1 MCGVELPFLTSKE
14 RDNETGLDYFL
25 ARYYSNVQG
34 RFTSVDPEQEGART
48 DDPQSWNGYGY
59 ARSSPL
65 VYSDPD
71 GRKYL
76 VCDPN
81 GKNCTRV
88 SDQEFQAE
96 REKFKATGNI
106 YTGSGNFYESGQIKN
121 AEGGV
126 VATYVQFS
134 IDDLQHRQLAA
145 IAAAVNPIP
154 MATLQ
159 FFGLSAVLGTGGGV
173 IAYVAPSAAPV
184 VTTLGLTRAAPAA
197 AGVSGI
203 LSQMGRTDG
212 RIIQKAID
220 LGASAS
226 GSFRDNLFKL
236 TDAVFQIVGPGG
248 KVEPIGRIG
257 NSIVYGG
264 RIGGVGIA
272 EVNGVTVVV
281 KMAHGNPQ
289 ILGPLP

>member
-1 MCGVELPFLTSKE
+1 VCGVELPFLTSKE

-126 VATYVQFS
+126 VATYVQIG
-134 IDDLQHRQLAA
+134 IDSEEGKA
-145 IAAAVNPIP
+145 IFAIRGAVDPIP

-159 FFGLSAVLGTGGGV
+159 FFGLTAIAGTGGGV
-173 IAYVAPSAAPV
+173 LAY
-184 VTTLGLTRAAPAA
+184 AAPAA
-197 AGVSGI
+197 LPFIPPALEKLSVTGPSVGI
-203 LSQMGRTDG
+203 TLLSKSQNPTLRN
-212 RIIQKAID
+212 IINSLYRATAKI
-220 LGASAS
+220 GS
-226 GSFRDNLFKL
+226 GSTADAIRFERATGNLLSPAGHSIKGRESIRALEGLIRSGKL
-236 TDAVFQIVGPGG
+236 NPAETNMAKFLVNDLKDAL
-248 KVEPIGRIG
+248 K
-257 NSIVYGG
+257 
-264 RIGGVGIA
+264 
-272 EVNGVTVVV
+272 
-281 KMAHGNPQ
+281 
-289 ILGPLP
+289 

>member
-1 MCGVELPFLTSKE
+1 MIRFYDE
-14 RDNETGLDYFL
+14 RRAF
-25 ARYYSNVQG
+25 
-34 RFTSVDPEQEGART
+34 
-48 DDPQSWNGYGY
+48 
-59 ARSSPL
+59 
-65 VYSDPD
+65 
-71 GRKYL
+71 
-76 VCDPN
+76 
-81 GKNCTRV
+81 
-88 SDQEFQAE
+88 
-96 REKFKATGNI
+96 EKTGNV
-106 YTGSGNFYESGQIKN
+106 YTGNRDFYESGEIKN

-126 VATYVQFS
+126 VASYVQIS
-134 IDDLQHRQLAA
+134 IDDLDKQYIFA
-145 IAAAVNPIP
+145 IRRNVDPIP
-154 MATLQ
+154 KATAA
-159 FFGLSAVLGTGGGV
+159 FFAISLVAGAGGGALV
-173 IAYVAPSAAPV
+173 YALTPSLAPV
-184 VTTLGLTRAAPAA
+184 VTTLGLATRAAPAA

-236 TDAVFQIVGPGG
+236 TDAVFQVVGPSG